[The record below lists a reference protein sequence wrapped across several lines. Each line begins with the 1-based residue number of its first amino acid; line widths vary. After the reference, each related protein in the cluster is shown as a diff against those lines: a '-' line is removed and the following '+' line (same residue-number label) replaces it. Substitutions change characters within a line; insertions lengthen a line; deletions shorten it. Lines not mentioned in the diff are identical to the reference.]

1 MTPPPRRPHGQMPTA
16 ASGSAGATTSGNP
29 AHRRRR
35 HRLHLNCTGT
45 GSPTVVLEPG
55 HGEVSSAMGWIA
67 PAVSQDTRVCVYDRA
82 GHGWSEPRRRSP
94 GRSGNSS
101 RPAHAARPGT
111 HPWTLRTRRSLIWRP
126 LCPHLRRHL
135 LRPGRRPRAAG
146 LHRTQPGR
154 GPTRQGRVLRP
165 HRSHLNT
172 AVATA
177 HLGAAR
183 LIPDSYDSLPAR
195 SRDEARATVST
206 ARSAESYL
214 NELRAGAAATR
225 QAAAF
230 SDFAGK
236 PLIVVTAGR
245 GNDAPWQA
253 AQKKLATLS
262 TNSRHRVV
270 PDATHASLYLDQ
282 THSAAASQAIRD
294 VVEAVRSDKAL
305 PPN

>member
-1 MTPPPRRPHGQMPTA
+1 VETA
-16 ASGSAGATTSGNP
+16 
-29 AHRRRR
+29 RD
-35 HRLHLNCTGT
+35 LHTL
-45 GSPTVVLEPG
+45 L
-55 HGEVSSAMGWIA
+55 
-67 PAVSQDTRVCVYDRA
+67 DRA
-82 GHGWSEPRRRSP
+82 HIPGPYVLAGHSFG
-94 GRSGNSS
+94 GLYVLTF
-101 RPAHAARPGT
+101 AAT
-111 HPWTLRTRRSLIWRP
+111 YSDQV
-126 LCPHLRRHL
+126 
-135 LRPGRRPRAAG
+135 AG
-146 LHRTQPGR
+146 LVLLECTAPNPG
-154 GPTRQGRVLRP
+154 GAPPAKAGSYDLIGRISTLL
-165 HRSHLNT
+165 S
-172 AVATA
+172 ATA
-177 HLGAAR
+177 HLGPAR

-305 PPN
+305 PPS